1 MQISE
6 LYQFAL
12 VIVLVGMI
20 VGVGVLI
27 LDKFSTTSGV
37 TNTAGTALNASRD
50 AVSGIATN
58 WLALIVTVGV
68 LAIIL
73 FLVISS
79 FAGGAGRK

>member
-27 LDKFSTTSGV
+27 LDKFATTSGV
-37 TNTAGTALNASRD
+37 TSTAGTALNASRD